1 MKYFRDGALGF
12 VCISTFKSSIDAHL
26 QRFFNEYFVDTDLDY
41 VEFEGFTPDI
51 RARPVY
57 LINSGRD
64 QQIAS
69 DSESDSH
76 IVIGLPTGLTMIPS
90 IVIPFDIHQQE

>member
-12 VCISTFKSSIDAHL
+12 VCISTLKSSIDAHL

-57 LINSGRD
+57 LINSYRD
-64 QQIAS
+64 RQIAS
-69 DSESDSH
+69 DSDSH
-76 IVIGLPTGLTMIPS
+76 IGLPTGLTMIPS